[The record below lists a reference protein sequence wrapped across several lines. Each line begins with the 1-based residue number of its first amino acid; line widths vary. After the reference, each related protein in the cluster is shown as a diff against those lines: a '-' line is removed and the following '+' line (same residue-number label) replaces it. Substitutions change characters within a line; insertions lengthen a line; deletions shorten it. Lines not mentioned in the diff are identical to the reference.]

1 MASETINVRVR
12 CTKCQETSIAPI
24 PRSGSVVLVP
34 RELLCVKCWTPLKVM
49 NPKLRHLGNHPPAGQ
64 PPEWTSLK

>member
-12 CTKCQETSIAPI
+12 CTKCQETGIAPI

-34 RELLCVKCWTPLKVM
+34 AQLLCVKCWTPLKIL
-49 NPKLRHLGNHPPAGQ
+49 NPKLKHLVGIPKSS
-64 PPEWTSLK
+64 E